1 MSNIG
6 KKVVRFDS
14 SPQFDPFTKIIVKRS
29 DTEVYVAGDDTGRTL
44 TIECPWGTQRI
55 ADGLLL
61 QIQGYAYQP
70 FAATGALVSPAAEL
84 GDGIIVNGLESRLYS
99 QDITFGP
106 MGASNISAPDGE
118 EIDHEYPYLPSQDRK
133 SQREISN
140 IKATQSDQYTEL
152 NSRILA
158 LEELLKNV
166 TKKTASVAAP
176 DGSALAV
183 NYLGWEESTENGG

>member
-1 MSNIG
+1 MFDIG
-6 KKVVRFDS
+6 KRMVRFDS
-14 SPQFDPFTKIIVKRS
+14 SPQFDPFSKIIVKRT
-29 DTEVYVAGDDTGRTL
+29 DTEIYVAGDDTGRAL

-70 FAATGALVSPAAEL
+70 FAATGALVSPAVEL
-84 GDGIIVNGLESRLYS
+84 GDGVTVNGLESRMYS
-99 QDITFGP
+99 QDIKFNP
-106 MGASNISAPDGE
+106 MGASDISAPDGE

-140 IKATQSDQYTEL
+140 IKSTQSDQYSEL
-152 NSRILA
+152 NARILA
-158 LEELLKNV
+158 LEELLGNV

-176 DGSALAV
+176 DGSTLAV
-183 NYLGWEESTENGG
+183 NYLGWEESAENG

>member
-6 KKVVRFDS
+6 KRMVRFDS
-14 SPQFDPFTKIIVKRS
+14 SPQFDPFSKIIVKRS
-29 DTEVYVAGDDTGRTL
+29 DTEEYVAGDDTGRAL

-70 FAATGALVSPAAEL
+70 FTATGALVSPAAEL
-84 GDGIIVNGLESRLYS
+84 GDGIIANGLESRIYA
-99 QDITFGP
+99 QEIAFGP
-106 MGASNISAPDGE
+106 MGASDISAPDGE

-140 IKATQSDQYTEL
+140 IKTTQQTQYTSLDE
-152 NSRILA
+152 RVLA
-158 LEELLKNV
+158 LEEFLKNV
-166 TKKTASVAAP
+166 TKMTASVAAP
-176 DGSALAV
+176 DGSTLAV
-183 NYLGWEESTENGG
+183 NYLGWEESTENG

>member
-6 KKVVRFDS
+6 KRMVRFDS
-14 SPQFDPFTKIIVKRS
+14 SPQFDPFSKIIVKRA
-29 DTEVYVAGDDTGRTL
+29 EGEEYVAGDDTGRAL

-70 FAATGALVSPAAEL
+70 FTATGALVSPAAEL
-84 GDGIIVNGLESRLYS
+84 GDGIIANGLESRIYS
-99 QDITFGP
+99 QEIAFGP
-106 MGASNISAPDGE
+106 MGASDISAPDGE

-140 IKATQSDQYTEL
+140 IKATQKSQYTSL
-152 NSRILA
+152 DDRVLA
-158 LEELLKNV
+158 LEEFLKNV

-176 DGSALAV
+176 DGSTLAV
-183 NYLGWEESTENGG
+183 NYLGWEESTENG